1 MQTSRSTSRRR
12 AGAERAAIA
21 CPWYSSTSWKV
32 AVIPLLRTLWRLG
45 VLSSLARMLEGGGGH
60 GRPRV
65 SLDFRRLPPLPH
77 MHAAG
82 SGHSMFQHAHLA
94 TGRTSTRPSALAV
107 TESSAQPTSGFS
119 SRCMIQRR
127 QSKHSSGH
135 HRPAH
140 ADHGPTNSP
149 PWSGSASCNSRV
161 DGPRRIQPK
170 SPTLTRFPT
179 QSTHPAATA
188 S

>member
-1 MQTSRSTSRRR
+1 MPLVQFNKLESGGDTPAQNAVA
-12 AGAERAAIA
+12 AGCAV
-21 CPWYSSTSWKV
+21 V
-32 AVIPLLRTLWRLG
+32 AG
-45 VLSSLARMLEGGGGH
+45 ENAGGGGGH